1 MGWKESNVLEERFR
15 FVEAQRRGEQSI
27 AELCRE
33 YGITRPTAY
42 KWLARYG
49 EEGIEGL
56 RDRSRAPH
64 HPAHGLEEAVKTWI
78 LAVKAKHPFWGA
90 RKIVA
95 YLEAQSPGQQW
106 PAVSSVGELLKQQ
119 GLTVPR
125 KRQRRREAAS
135 APLAH
140 ADSANRVWSVDFK
153 GWFHTTDGRRC
164 EPFTLTDNYSRY
176 LLRCQA
182 LPAPTT
188 VQIQPVMVAA
198 FREYGLPERIRSDN
212 GAPFGSNG
220 ESGLTTLSVWWIRLG
235 IFPERIRP
243 GHPQQNGRHE
253 RMHLTL
259 KQQTATP
266 PAATLRQQQKR
277 FDAFR
282 QEYNSERPHE
292 ALGQKPPAQ
301 FFEASPRPYPAR
313 LPELEYPAD
322 WQIRRVCA
330 GGKFRCGG
338 RALVFLSHALVGE
351 CIGLQPIDDRYGR
364 LWFGAYEL
372 GVLDKA
378 QASIYS
384 PSQWQRWLARQAQ
397 RGLPTPEGPR

>member
-15 FVEAQRRGEQSI
+15 FVEEQRSGECI
-27 AELCRE
+27 AELCRV

-42 KWLARYG
+42 KWLARYA
-49 EEGIEGL
+49 EEGMEGL

-64 HPAHGLEEAVKTWI
+64 HPSHGLEEGVKSWI

-95 YLEAQSPGQQW
+95 YLEAQSPGQKW

-119 GLTVPR
+119 GLTVTR
-125 KRQRRREAAS
+125 KRRRRTEAAS

-153 GWFHTTDGRRC
+153 GWFHTADGRRC

-182 LPAPTT
+182 LWAPTT
-188 VQIQPVMVAA
+188 VQIQPVMAAA

-220 ESGLTTLSVWWIRLG
+220 ESGLTALSVWWIRLG
-235 IFPERIRP
+235 IVPERIAP
-243 GHPQQNGRHE
+243 GQPQQNGRHE

-282 QEYNSERPHE
+282 QEFNDERPHE

-301 FFEASPRPYPAR
+301 FFEASPRPYTAR
-313 LPELEYPAD
+313 LPELEYPRD
-322 WQIRRVCA
+322 WQTRHVCA

-338 RALVFLSHALVGE
+338 RQLVFLSHALVGE
-351 CIGLQPIDDRYGR
+351 CIGLEPIDDRHWR

-378 QASIYS
+378 RPSIYS
-384 PSQWQRWLARQAQ
+384 PAQWQRWLARQAQ
-397 RGLPTPEGPR
+397 RGLATPEGPC

>member
-1 MGWKESNVLEERFR
+1 M
-15 FVEAQRRGEQSI
+15 
-27 AELCRE
+27 
-33 YGITRPTAY
+33 TA
-42 KWLARYG
+42 
-49 EEGIEGL
+49 
-56 RDRSRAPH
+56 
-64 HPAHGLEEAVKTWI
+64 
-78 LAVKAKHPFWGA
+78 
-90 RKIVA
+90 
-95 YLEAQSPGQQW
+95 
-106 PAVSSVGELLKQQ
+106 
-119 GLTVPR
+119 
-125 KRQRRREAAS
+125 
-135 APLAH
+135 
-140 ADSANRVWSVDFK
+140 
-153 GWFHTTDGRRC
+153 
-164 EPFTLTDNYSRY
+164 
-176 LLRCQA
+176 
-182 LPAPTT
+182 
-188 VQIQPVMVAA
+188 
-198 FREYGLPERIRSDN
+198 
-212 GAPFGSNG
+212 
-220 ESGLTTLSVWWIRLG
+220 LSVWWIRLG
-235 IFPERIRP
+235 IWPERIQP

-313 LPELEYPAD
+313 LPEIEYPAD
-322 WQIRRVCA
+322 WQIRHVCA

-338 RALVFLSHALVGE
+338 RQLAFLSHALVGE
-351 CIGLQPIDDRYGR
+351 CIGLQPIDDRYWR

-397 RGLPTPEGPR
+397 RGLPTPQGPR